1 LERVINHLFDIEK
14 KANQII
20 ERANAEK
27 TELLEDNEKAI
38 AKMEAEIADET
49 NMKIK
54 VMNDQAENE
63 IEKEKQLLI
72 DKSNKQLTDL
82 ETNYTKNHDD
92 LVDKVFKTI
101 ILF

>member
-1 LERVINHLFDIEK
+1 MERVINHLFDIEK